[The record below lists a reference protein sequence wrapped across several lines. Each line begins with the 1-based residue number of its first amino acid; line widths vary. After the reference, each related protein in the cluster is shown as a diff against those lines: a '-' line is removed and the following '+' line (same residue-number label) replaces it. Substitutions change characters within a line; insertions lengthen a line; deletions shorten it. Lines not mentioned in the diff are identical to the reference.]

1 MGYCN
6 AENPHFLLRRVE
18 ANNAYLTE
26 RAAFL
31 DKLVTERR
39 DTPGTI
45 QIDIVH
51 PGPQGDIGRKGPRG
65 QIGPPGFMGPRG
77 PQGPPG
83 VEGDMGPNGDRG
95 VEGNQFTCF
104 FNGTTVQFLTVCA
117 PQVLRVSQEIAEFRS
132 SYYYVS
138 SYCFNI
144 SPHTAMSP
152 HTTTQVSSK
161 YYICVIII

>member
-1 MGYCN
+1 VGHWI

-39 DTPGTI
+39 DTPDTI

-51 PGPQGDIGRKGPRG
+51 PGPQGDIGSKGPRG
-65 QIGPPGFMGPRG
+65 QIGPPGFMGPQG
-77 PQGPPG
+77 PEGPPG
-83 VEGDMGPNGDRG
+83 VEGDMGPKGDRG
-95 VEGNQFTCF
+95 VEGTQFTCL
-104 FNGTTVQFLTVCA
+104 NGTNVQILTVCA

-132 SYYYVS
+132 SYNYVS
-138 SYCFNI
+138 SYSYTYLRILLC
-144 SPHTAMSP
+144 
-152 HTTTQVSSK
+152 VSS
-161 YYICVIII
+161 YTTICVII

>member
-1 MGYCN
+1 MGHWI

-51 PGPQGDIGRKGPRG
+51 PGPQGDIGSKGPRG
-65 QIGPPGFMGPRG
+65 QIGPPGFMGPQG

-83 VEGDMGPNGDRG
+83 VEGDMGPDGDRG
-95 VEGNQFTCF
+95 VEGTQFTF
-104 FNGTTVQFLTVCA
+104 FNGTNVQILTVCA
-117 PQVLRVSQEIAEFRS
+117 PQVLRVSLEIAEFRS
-132 SYYYVS
+132 SYYYVLILL
-138 SYCFNI
+138 YI
-144 SPHTAMSP
+144 SPHTAMCLLIY
-152 HTTTQVSSK
+152 
-161 YYICVIII
+161 YYICVII